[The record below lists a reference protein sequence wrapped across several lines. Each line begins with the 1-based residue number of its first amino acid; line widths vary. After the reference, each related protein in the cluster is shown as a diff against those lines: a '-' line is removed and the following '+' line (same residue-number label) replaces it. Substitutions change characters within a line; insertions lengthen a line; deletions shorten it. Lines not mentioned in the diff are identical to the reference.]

1 MEARLPEGAF
11 RLEDLSGPMEAG
23 RSGGAFRPK
32 SALFPGA
39 VADLPDGGTNAFAS
53 LRRLFDARTL

>member
-1 MEARLPEGAF
+1 MILFLALRTHQGGTAV
-11 RLEDLSGPMEAG
+11 RDSLEDLSGPMEAG
-23 RSGGAFRPK
+23 RPGGAFGPK

-53 LRRLFDARTL
+53 

>member
-1 MEARLPEGAF
+1 MILFLALRTHQGGTAVGDS
-11 RLEDLSGPMEAG
+11 LEDLSGPMEAG
-23 RSGGAFRPK
+23 RPGGAFGPK

-53 LRRLFDARTL
+53 